1 VRSVSRPSGLEYHGE
16 VAAGPDSPAIVA
28 PRTPLVGRAAD
39 VAAVSRWLD
48 EGERL
53 VAITG
58 PVGIGKTRVAQE
70 VALVADVTSSVAWV
84 DAAGALD
91 EASLVDALLRS
102 LGAAEDV
109 AGPADPIGRA
119 GRALA
124 ARGDLLLVL
133 DGLDALAA
141 RAAPVIDA
149 WLRAAPELLVL
160 VASRERTRL
169 PGEIV
174 HELGPLPE
182 ADALFTSFAQRTRA
196 GFQPSEADR
205 EAITAIARELDG
217 VPLAI
222 ELAAQRLSVMGP
234 RAILHRLRSNA
245 PGAAGLDR
253 ALEGAWVA
261 LDEAEQRALAALT
274 VFHGGFTLE
283 AAEVVIGA
291 GARPAIEVVAALRD
305 KSALVARE
313 GADGD
318 VRLDLLG
325 ATRAFVQRK
334 LDAEPEVRAAAE
346 ARHAA
351 YFGERAAELAR
362 SSDPAARAA
371 LLGERENLLAIARR
385 VAGHGAVSAR
395 AAAPA
400 LRALLALA
408 PALIAKGPLAA
419 FEVLVD
425 PAIASTRDSGADPAL
440 VAEVLLVRGALHRHR
455 GSSRAGARD
464 LVHALGIARTVARP
478 AIEARATFELA
489 HALAD
494 AGDLAA
500 AEEHLRRAADLFSV
514 AGSRSDEGRAHA
526 ALGELLARAGRVEE
540 ARVFVVRALGVHE
553 ADPEARA
560 EDLLALA
567 AIDRALGRVGD
578 ARAAAEEALALA
590 AGGRASALA
599 SAELGKVAHR
609 AGDRAAARASLER
622 AASLFE
628 ELGYAALAAS
638 AQGHLGVIALEEG
651 RAADAEARLAAA
663 CAALGEPRPGTEAET
678 FARHL
683 AAVRSPSS
691 GPPPPPDDALVV
703 GEGAAWFRP
712 PRGARVGLERRR
724 SLAQVAARLAVE
736 RLERPGHALPSAAL
750 REAGW
755 PGEKLQAAAGAHRV
769 RVAISTL
776 RKLGLPIVT
785 GEDGWALDPAIVL
798 VRA

>member
-1 VRSVSRPSGLEYHGE
+1 M
-16 VAAGPDSPAIVA
+16 AAGPDSHAIVA
-28 PRTPLVGRAAD
+28 PRAPLVGRAAD
-39 VAAVSRWLD
+39 VAAISRWLD
-48 EGERL
+48 DGERL
-53 VAITG
+53 VTVTG

-70 VALVADVTSSVAWV
+70 VALVADVTSSAAWV
-84 DAAGALD
+84 DAAGAVD
-91 EASLVDALLRS
+91 EASLVDALLAS

-119 GRALA
+119 GCALA

-133 DGLDALAA
+133 DGLDALAP
-141 RAAPVIDA
+141 RAAKVIDA

-174 HELGPLPE
+174 HELGPLAE

-205 EAITAIARELDG
+205 EAIAAIARELDG

-234 RAILHRLRSNA
+234 RAILHRLRSGA
-245 PGAAGLDR
+245 PGATGLDR

-261 LDEAEQRALAALT
+261 LDADEQRALGALT

-283 AAEVVIGA
+283 AAEAVIDA
-291 GARPAIEVVAALRD
+291 GRPPIELIAALRD
-305 KSALVARE
+305 KSVVVARE
-313 GADGD
+313 DAGGE
-318 VRLDLLG
+318 VRLDLLR
-325 ATRAFVQRK
+325 ATRAFVHRK
-334 LDAEPEVRAAAE
+334 LEGAPDARAAAE

-351 YFGERAAELAR
+351 YFGAQAVELTR
-362 SSDPAARAA
+362 SADPTSRTA
-371 LLGERENLLAIARR
+371 LLAERENLLAIARR

-395 AAAPA
+395 AAEPA

-408 PALIAKGPLAA
+408 PALISKGPLAA

-464 LVHALGIARTVARP
+464 LVHALGIAKTVGRP

-494 AGDLAA
+494 AGDLPS
-500 AEEHLRRAADLFSV
+500 AEEHLRRAADLFAA
-514 AGSRSDEGRAHA
+514 AGARVDEGRAHA
-526 ALGELLARAGRVEE
+526 ALGALLARAGRVEE
-540 ARVFVVRALGVHE
+540 GRVFVVRALGAHE
-553 ADPEARA
+553 GDAEARA

-578 ARAAAEEALALA
+578 ARRAAEEALALA
-590 AGGRASALA
+590 SGGRAAALA
-599 SAELGKVAHR
+599 SAELGRVAHR
-609 AGDRAAARASLER
+609 AGDRAGARASLER
-622 AASLFE
+622 AAALFE
-628 ELGYAALAAS
+628 ALGYASLAAS

-651 RAADAEARLAAA
+651 RTADAEARLAAA
-663 CAALGEPRPGTEAET
+663 CAALGEPRPGTDAET

-683 AAVRSPSS
+683 AALRSPAA
-691 GPPPPPDDALVV
+691 GPLPPPDDALVV

-724 SLAQVAARLAVE
+724 PLARIAERLAGE

-755 PGEKLQAAAGAHRV
+755 PGERLQAAAGAHRV

-785 GEDGWALDPAIVL
+785 GEDGWALAPTVAL